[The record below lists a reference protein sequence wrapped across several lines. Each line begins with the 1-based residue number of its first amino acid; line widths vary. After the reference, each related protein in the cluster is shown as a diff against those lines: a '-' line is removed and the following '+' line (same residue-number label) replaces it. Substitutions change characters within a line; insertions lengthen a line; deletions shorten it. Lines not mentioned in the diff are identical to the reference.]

1 MNSEVPSIQLLGSSE
16 IELHYK
22 RPFFNEMISITSAED
37 ADDILRSYINPNQL
51 DLKECFW
58 VLCLTNA
65 NRLTSISQLFIGST
79 TGVNVSTKEILQVA
93 LKTNSTALIV
103 AHSHPSGSLKISA
116 TDKKHTNRLKRACR
130 LLDITLLDHLII
142 TSESFVSLAQEGIL

>member
-1 MNSEVPSIQLLGSSE
+1 MNSELPSTQLLGSSE

-22 RPFFNEMISITSAED
+22 RPLFNTMISITAAED
-37 ADDILRSYINPNQL
+37 ANNILRSYLNLSQL

-58 VLCLTNA
+58 VLPLTSA
-65 NRLTSISQLFIGST
+65 NRLIGISQLFVGST
-79 TGVNVSTKEILQVA
+79 TGVHVSTKEILQIA
-93 LKTNSTALIV
+93 LKTNCTGLIV

-116 TDKKHTNRLKRACR
+116 SDKRYTKRLKKACR

-142 TSESFVSLAQEGIL
+142 TSESFVSFAYEGIL